1 MGTLAEGSAAPL
13 GAPLAVREWEGSQRD
28 QGSGHPFPSLPSNP
42 SCGCS

>member
-1 MGTLAEGSAAPL
+1 MGTLAEGTPAPL
-13 GAPLAVREWEGSQRD
+13 GAPLAVREWGGFQMD